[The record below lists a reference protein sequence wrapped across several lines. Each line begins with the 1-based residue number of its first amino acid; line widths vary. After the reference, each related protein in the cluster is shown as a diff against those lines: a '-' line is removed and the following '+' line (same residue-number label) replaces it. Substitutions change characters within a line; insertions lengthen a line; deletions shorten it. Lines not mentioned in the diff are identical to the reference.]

1 MNFNK
6 CESQKKFQKMSPGQ
20 TESSEATYTL
30 INTQQKEDY
39 HICILWLA
47 ALWCLSYNAPKLSA
61 VV

>member
-1 MNFNK
+1 
-6 CESQKKFQKMSPGQ
+6 MSPGQ